1 MLKGETEPS
10 PDLDNLPIEAAEL
23 LFKKPVP
30 VEYNP
35 AFPIEEFDFIIT
47 DECHRSIYNL
57 WRQVLEYFDASI
69 IGLTATP
76 SMQTFGFFQ
85 QNLVMEY
92 NHEKAV
98 ADGVNVGCDIY
109 RIKTA
114 ISQGGSS
121 VEAGFYVDKRD
132 RQTRKVRWE
141 QLDEVLAY
149 NPADLDRDVVAPDQI
164 RTVLATFRDKAFT
177 ELFPGRTDL
186 PKTLI
191 FAKDDSHA
199 DDIVRICRE
208 VFDKGNDF
216 CQKITYRTGFT
227 RLEEDAKDK
236 HGNVMKDEKGEVI
249 RKFTWVRTA
258 SLTPEQILSAFR
270 NSYNP
275 RIAVT
280 VDMIATG
287 TDIKSLEI
295 VVFMRS
301 VASKNFFEQMKG
313 RGVRVVSDTEMEQV
327 NPGVKR
333 KTRYL
338 IVDAV
343 GVCERVQTESRPL
356 EKKPTVSFEKLLDA
370 AALGTTEVAAV
381 ESLAG
386 RLIRLERRFDD
397 ELKGEVVKVAQ
408 GQSLS
413 EISKGIL
420 AAIDPDEILAQAQ
433 TGKAESIEATEK
445 EISTVRE
452 ARIKTALAP
461 LASNPDLRN
470 LLKKIAK
477 ASEQTIDIVSRDTLL
492 YAGPA
497 QKTTEAG
504 TKLAK
509 SFRDYIEQHKAK
521 ITALQ
526 LLYSRPYK
534 QRLTETMLKELERKL
549 REEHASWTEDNLWN
563 AFAAAAP
570 DKVRGRSHAGRFA
583 DLVALVRFALEQFPV
598 LEPFAESVNK
608 RFDEWLIEKSNA
620 GVVFNSDQL
629 AWLQFIRDHIAT
641 SLSIDE
647 EDFEFAPFN
656 QRGGLGKAHQLFGEQ
671 LPTLLDELNEVLAA

>member
-1 MLKGETEPS
+1 
-10 PDLDNLPIEAAEL
+10 
-23 LFKKPVP
+23 VP

-35 AFPIEEFDFIIT
+35 ALPLGEFDFIIT

-57 WRQVLEYFDASI
+57 WRQVLEYFDATL

-76 SMQTFGFFQ
+76 SKQTFGFFH

-98 ADGVNVGCDIY
+98 ADGVNVGSDIY
-109 RIKTA
+109 RINTA
-114 ISQGGSS
+114 ITQGGGK
-121 VEAGFYVDKRD
+121 VDAGFYVDKRD

-141 QLDEVLAY
+141 QLDEVLNYSAG
-149 NPADLDRDVVAPDQI
+149 DLDRDVVAPDQI
-164 RTVLATFRDKAFT
+164 RTVLATFRDKVFT
-177 ELFPGRTDL
+177 EMFPGRMDL

-191 FAKDDSHA
+191 FAKDDTHA

-227 RLEEDAKDK
+227 RIEEDARDK
-236 HGNVMKDEKGEVI
+236 EGNILRDEKGEI
-249 RKFTWVRTA
+249 IKKFSWVRTA
-258 SLTPEQILSAFR
+258 TLTPEQILSAFR

-287 TDIKSLEI
+287 TDIKPLEI

-301 VASKNFFEQMKG
+301 VASRNFFEQMKG

-386 RLIRLERRFDD
+386 RLIRLERRFED
-397 ELKGEVVKVAQ
+397 ELKAEVVKVAK
-408 GQSLS
+408 GQTLS
-413 EISKGIL
+413 EISKRIL
-420 AAIDPDEILAQAQ
+420 SSINPDEILAQAKV
-433 TGKAESIEATEK
+433 GKAESVEPTEN
-445 EISTVRE
+445 EINAIRE
-452 ARIKTALAP
+452 ARIKIALGP

-477 ASEQTIDIVSRDTLL
+477 ASEQTIDIISQDTLL

-504 TKLAK
+504 AKLAK
-509 SFRDYIEQHKAK
+509 SFREYIEQHKAE

-534 QRLTETMLKELERKL
+534 QRLTETMLKELEKKL
-549 REEHASWTEDNLWN
+549 REQHASWTEDNLWN

-570 DKVRGRSHAGRFA
+570 AKVKGRSQAGRFA
-583 DLVALVRFALEQFPV
+583 DLVALVRFALEQLPV
-598 LEPFAESVNK
+598 LEPFAESVNT
-608 RFDEWLIEKSNA
+608 RFKEWLVEKSNA
-620 GVVFNSDQL
+620 GVEFTTDQL
-629 AWLQFIRDHIAT
+629 AWLNFIRDHIAT
-641 SLSIDE
+641 SLSIDQ